1 MNKRGQGALEFLTT
15 YGFSF
20 MLTVLMIGA
29 LAYFGV
35 LSPDKFLPSRCS
47 ASAEFTCIDYQ
58 ISIGDTEIPAVVKLI
73 NNVGTSIKLD
83 SVICSWEGEK
93 GLTGDPTPEL
103 DVAIGAG
110 KQFFIECNFDQ
121 TKFTP
126 AGDKM
131 KFEVV
136 GKYIPIG
143 RARQYS
149 QSFVFEVYS
158 TVQE

>member
-20 MLTVLMIGA
+20 MLTILMIGA

-35 LSPDKFLPSRCS
+35 LNPDRFLPSRCS

-58 ISIGDTEIPAVVKLI
+58 ISIGDTEIPAIVKLI
-73 NNVGTSIKLD
+73 NNVGTSIKIE
-83 SVICSWEGEK
+83 SVICNWDAEK
-93 GLTGDPTPEL
+93 GLIGDSTPVL
-103 DVAIGAG
+103 DVSIGAG
-110 KQFFIECNFDQ
+110 QQFFVECDFDQ
-121 TKFTP
+121 TKFPP
-126 AGDKM
+126 AENKM

-136 GKYIPIG
+136 GKYVPIG
-143 RARQYS
+143 RAREFS
-149 QSFVFEVYS
+149 QSFVFEVYT